1 MAVSEH
7 QYIDA
12 KGLIIFLD
20 VLGIKDIENQK
31 EAFEMLENWE
41 IVYEEFIPPF
51 L

>member
-1 MAVSEH
+1 MATLEH
-7 QYIDA
+7 HYIDA
-12 KGLIIFLD
+12 EGLIIFLD

-41 IVYEEFIPPF
+41 MM